1 MRSADRT
8 GFSWVVTQS
17 DGSAVL
23 RPAGDL
29 DLASKE
35 EFRNGLNEAMSCL
48 RPPSVVVDMKGVEFC
63 DSSGLNTLI
72 WAANTVEGAGGRIR
86 LTGLQPRLTRLLRM
100 TGLDRRFHLTSAGS

>member
-17 DGSAVL
+17 DDTAVL
-23 RPAGDL
+23 RPVGDL

-35 EFRNGLNEAMSCL
+35 EFRNGLTEAMSCL
-48 RPPSVVVDMKGVEFC
+48 RPPSVVVDLQEVAFC

-72 WAANTVEGAGGRIR
+72 WAANTVEAAGGSIR
-86 LTGLQPRLTRLLRM
+86 LSGVQPRLTRLLHV
-100 TGLDRRFHLTSAGS
+100 TGLDKRFCRTPAGS